1 MNAGPVPPG
10 AKSLDRPVGLSASQN
25 QFVQDRIKDLQGLR
39 ATDIR
44 VNQQQVDINGTRVGI
59 NRPDLQ
65 YTLNGQR
72 VYEEFDTSRS
82 ARGPAHETRIR
93 ANDPCSR
100 VGLFN
105 ID

>member
-65 YTLNGQR
+65 YT
-72 VYEEFDTSRS
+72 
-82 ARGPAHETRIR
+82 ARRYGSCCLGPSGAGSGC
-93 ANDPCSR
+93 A
-100 VGLFN
+100 VGDLRFS
-105 ID
+105 DRD